1 MFKVK
6 PHLAWGLAALMM
18 LMVAAP
24 VLASE
29 LGEQQQQVQ
38 RQMEAQRGKTAAAQK
53 KVDSVSDQLRKVQ
66 TELEQ
71 ARGDYKAIQ
80 AKLSHTEDQIE
91 INTAILETA
100 EKRLS
105 ERNVILN
112 KRIRDIYQNG
122 QLSYLDVLLGARDF
136 TDFTTRSELLKRVL
150 NKDMELI
157 LKVKAEKELVLQTKQ
172 ALDRDRASILELKQA
187 AEEKKKT
194 IEASKI
200 AQEAVLATAVSEK
213 SASERAYQDLV
224 ATSQSIE
231 QMIRRNQSNQGPSGS
246 TGSMIWPTD
255 VTLITSPYG
264 WRTHPVFGTQR
275 FHSGIDIGSDYGDT
289 VSAADGGV
297 VIFSDWMG
305 GYGKAVIIEH
315 GNSISTLYAHNS
327 ELLVSEGQRV
337 RKGEPISRVGST
349 GYSTGPHLHFE
360 IRQNGSPVNP
370 MGYL

>member
-1 MFKVK
+1 MFKVR

-18 LMVAAP
+18 LMIVAP

-38 RQMEAQRGKTAAAQK
+38 RQMELQREKTAAAQQ

-71 ARGDYKAIQ
+71 ATGDYKAIQ
-80 AKLSHTEDQIE
+80 DKLSYTEDQIE
-91 INTAILETA
+91 INTEFLEKA
-100 EKRLS
+100 EKKLA
-105 ERNVILN
+105 ERNVILS

-122 QLSYLDVLLGARDF
+122 QLSYLDVLLGASDF

-157 LKVKAEKELVLQTKQ
+157 LKVKAEKELVLQTKE
-172 ALDRDRASILELKQA
+172 ALARDRASILELKKA

-194 IEASKI
+194 IEVSKQ
-200 AQEAVLATAVSEK
+200 AQEEVLSVAVSER
-213 SASERAYQDLV
+213 SASEQAYQDLV
-224 ATSQSIE
+224 ATSRSIE
-231 QMIRRNQSNQGPSGS
+231 QMIRRNQINQGPSGS

-255 VTLITSPYG
+255 VTLITSPFG

-289 VSAADGGV
+289 VVAADGGV

-315 GNSISTLYAHNS
+315 GNSMSTLYAHNS